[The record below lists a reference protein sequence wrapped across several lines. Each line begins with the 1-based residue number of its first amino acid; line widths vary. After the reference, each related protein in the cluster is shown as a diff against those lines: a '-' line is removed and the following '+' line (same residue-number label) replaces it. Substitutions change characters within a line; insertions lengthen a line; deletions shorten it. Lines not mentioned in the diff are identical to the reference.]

1 MPTPKISGGF
11 PILEEP
17 RTLVAA
23 GALAPD
29 APHLNHLR
37 GAGFVIDTFP
47 STRGLYD
54 HIIADIPNVL
64 LMDLD
69 SLDTDAIGIIQKLKD
84 NPMTFTKP
92 IIVAYGSQEVEV
104 EIEALEAGAE
114 DFLRKPVRSEIL
126 CARINTSI
134 RRNTRLQISNPLTG
148 LPGAVYIEEQTI
160 RRLAANR
167 PLALCYVDIDYF
179 KAYND
184 KYGYRR
190 GDNVIRILATILNE
204 GVSLFG
210 AQGDFV
216 GHVGGDDFVIILDS
230 ARVAPVCEYVTNSF
244 DILIPFQYD
253 EDDQE
258 AGYIHS
264 HSRQGE
270 EMHFPIMTVAIG
282 VVSNES
288 RPIESYLQLTELA
301 AEMKE
306 YTKSITK
313 TAYPPRSAF
322 RIDKRAH

>member
-1 MPTPKISGGF
+1 MPKSERAGEF

-23 GALAPD
+23 GSFEPD
-29 APHLNHLR
+29 APLIDHLR
-37 GAGFVIDTFP
+37 HAGFIIDIFP

-54 HIIADIPNVL
+54 NILANIPNVL

-69 SLDTDAIGIIQKLKD
+69 ALDSEAIGIIQKLKD

-92 IIVAYGSQEVEV
+92 VILAYGSQDVAI
-104 EIEALEAGAE
+104 EIQALEAGAE
-114 DFLRKPVRSEIL
+114 DFLRLPFQPEVL
-126 CARINTSI
+126 AARINTSI
-134 RRNTRLQISNPLTG
+134 RRNTRLQITNPLTG
-148 LPGAVYIEEQTI
+148 LPGAVYVEEQTI
-160 RRLAANR
+160 RRLAANQ

-204 GVSLFG
+204 GVTLFG
-210 AQGDFV
+210 RKGDFV
-216 GHVGGDDFVIILDS
+216 GHIGGDDFVMILDT
-230 ARVAPVCEYVTNSF
+230 ACVIPVCEYVTKSF

-253 EDDQE
+253 EEDQA

-264 HSRQGE
+264 RTRKGE
-270 EMHFPIMTVAIG
+270 EMRFPIMTVAIG
-282 VVSNES
+282 VVSNQT
-288 RPIESYLQLTELA
+288 RKIENYLQLTELA

-306 YTKSITK
+306 YAKSITK
-313 TAYPPRSAF
+313 ASHPPQSAF
-322 RIDKRAH
+322 RIDKRTH

>member
-1 MPTPKISGGF
+1 MPNPKISGGF

-23 GALAPD
+23 GEKTLETPYL
-29 APHLNHLR
+29 HHLR
-37 GAGFVIDTFP
+37 GAGFIIDTFP

-54 HIIADIPNVL
+54 HIIANIPNVL

-69 SLDTDAIGIIQKLKD
+69 SLDSEAIGIIQKLKD

-92 IIVAYGSQEVEV
+92 IIVAYGSQDVSI
-104 EIEALEAGAE
+104 EIQALEAGAE
-114 DFLRKPVRSEIL
+114 DFLRKPLWPEIL
-126 CARINTSI
+126 VARINTSI

-148 LPGAVYIEEQTI
+148 LPGAVYVEEQTI
-160 RRLAANR
+160 RRLAANQ

-210 AQGDFV
+210 GQGDFV
-216 GHVGGDDFVIILDS
+216 GHIGGDDFVIILHN
-230 ARVAPVCEYVTNSF
+230 ACVVPVCEYVTKSF
-244 DILIPFQYD
+244 DILIPFQYN

-264 HSRQGE
+264 RSRQGE

-282 VVSNES
+282 IVSNEN
-288 RPIESYLQLTELA
+288 RRIESYLQLTELA

-313 TAYPPRSAF
+313 NAYPPRSAF
-322 RIDKRAH
+322 RVDKRSH